1 MAMAMDPQP
10 APLASAARAPE
21 PRVRSAPQAPAVAG
35 KNERA
40 FALLSSGSSQEVLA
54 RLCAGDP
61 LELRPRVAVRCRA
74 RCLLLDPDAAT
85 TRAQAIAANRALSYR
100 GKPALETWLDECVE
114 VALDQLSVEPDAHPP
129 AGIER
134 TALVRFHRLPFE
146 AREVFC
152 AVVLD
157 GQCLERLAA
166 ERGAS
171 VSELGRLARRALDA
185 LIVPENTER
194 VRHIP

>member
-1 MAMAMDPQP
+1 MAMDPQP
-10 APLASAARAPE
+10 APAASAASASQPRA
-21 PRVRSAPQAPAVAG
+21 RSAPKLPAAAD

-40 FALLSSGSSQEVLA
+40 LALLSSGNSHEVLV

-61 LELRPRVAVRCRA
+61 LGLRSRVVDRCRA
-74 RCLLLDPDAAT
+74 RCLLLDPDTTAA
-85 TRAQAIAANRALSYR
+85 RAQAIAANRALSYR

-114 VALDQLSVEPDAHPP
+114 VALDQLSTEPDAHPP

-134 TALVRFHRLPFE
+134 SALVRFHRLPFE

-157 GQCLERLAA
+157 GHCIERLAA

-185 LIVPENTER
+185 LIVPEETER